1 MEINQ
6 GEVYWID
13 LDEPAGSE
21 PGYRRPFVVVQ
32 NNLFNRSRIRTVV
45 VCGMTSNLNRAR
57 APGNVLLEA
66 GEANLSQASV
76 INISQIFT
84 VDKAQ
89 LGDYIGVLSSGH
101 VRRIVEGIQLLIE
114 PAEVDELQSPD

>member
-13 LDEPAGSE
+13 LDEQAGAG

-45 VCGMTSNLNRAR
+45 VCSLTINLVRAQ

-66 GEANLSQASV
+66 GEANLPQPSV
-76 INISQIFT
+76 VNISQVFT

-89 LGDYIGVLSSGH
+89 LGDYIGVVSPGR
-101 VRRIVEGIQLLIE
+101 VRRILEGIQLLIQ
-114 PAEVDELQSPD
+114 PAEVDEIQSLE

>member
-13 LDEPAGSE
+13 LDEPAGAG
-21 PGYRRPFVVVQ
+21 PGNRRPFVVVQ

-45 VCGMTSNLNRAR
+45 VCSLTTNLARAQ
-57 APGNVLLEA
+57 APGNILLEV
-66 GEANLSQASV
+66 GEANLPQPSV
-76 INISQIFT
+76 VNISQIYT

-89 LGDYIGVLSSGH
+89 LGDYIGVLSPGR
-101 VRRIVEGIQLLIE
+101 VRRIVEGIQLLIQ
-114 PAEVDELQSPD
+114 PAEVDEIRTIE